1 MKKVNT
7 QEYRASRR
15 GFSLVEV
22 VVGMVLIIMVSGAS
36 IFLVMQHSKA
46 ERTVLW
52 TVEATNIAENAIE
65 CFHAANVTE
74 DTSEFEKL
82 FFGGVYGWSDDD
94 DVPYDKTGVNTYV
107 YVDNGLKVAINI
119 DTVNNTISIEVQS
132 PEEKEILT
140 HDQTK
145 YRKY

>member
-65 CFHAANVTE
+65 CFHAASGTE
-74 DTSEFEKL
+74 DFEKL
-82 FFGGVYGWSDDD
+82 FFGGVYGLSVD
-94 DVPYDKTGVNTYV
+94 DVPHDTTGVNTYV

-119 DTVNNTISIEVQS
+119 DTVNNTISVEVQS
-132 PEEKEILT
+132 PDEKEILT
-140 HDQTK
+140 HAQTT
-145 YRKY
+145 YRK

>member
-65 CFHAANVTE
+65 CFHAANDTE
-74 DTSEFEKL
+74 HFKEL
-82 FFGGVYGWSDDD
+82 FFGGVYGPD
-94 DVPYDKTGVNTYV
+94 YENLAGYV
-107 YVDNGLKVAINI
+107 YKNYDPIHTYEYNHQGLDVTIEIN
-119 DTVNNTISIEVQS
+119 TNTNTISVEVMS
-132 PEEKEILT
+132 PDREAILT
-140 HDQTK
+140 HEQTT
-145 YRKY
+145 YRKH

>member
-36 IFLVMQHSKA
+36 IFLVMQHSAA

-65 CFHAANVTE
+65 CFHAASDAPGNTFE
-74 DTSEFEKL
+74 DL
-82 FFGGVYGWSDDD
+82 FFGGVYGSDYENLPGYVHND
-94 DVPYDKTGVNTYV
+94 YDPIHTYKYNHQGLGVTIEINT
-107 YVDNGLKVAINI
+107 
-119 DTVNNTISIEVQS
+119 NTISIEVQS
-132 PEEKEILT
+132 PDRKAILT
-140 HDQTK
+140 HDQTT
-145 YRKY
+145 YRK